1 METPIH
7 MKRRRFLKT
16 ALLPAAAL
24 SVEPL
29 LRGVPPEAATV
40 NCGDLKAT
48 LSAEGIP
55 ERIESGPAGARRVWM
70 DGAAY
75 LSVRDE
81 VTQITASPEAGQI
94 PALNLK
100 CTSQWSSSPHGLVWD
115 FLFEGSGKRVG
126 HEVTVDLPLLSPG
139 LRIFTPSNDPE
150 TEVSAQPTCRPVPYA
165 TMGWTPGTAYVLPLV
180 SILDPQTDQALTVAL
195 PPNVNIPHLQVE
207 WIGGR
212 VLRLTLGHRGMGGG
226 KASPLRLLFYAHP
239 ADYRSALKAYSD
251 EFPEYFESPLPRGP
265 SEGVFWYHHIQDH
278 PDFAEMARQHV
289 RYMWSSMWFTYL
301 GDYMPDGPEW
311 APYTYGHWWKLGQMM
326 SDEKIKAFIAEMGKH
341 GIGIYGYFN
350 VTEFGGKGG
359 ADDSTEIPTHLLQTR
374 FAEAVLK
381 DAQGREIPSW
391 EGSTDVNPRLA
402 GAFWPWLKMQCERY
416 IQRLP
421 ELEGLIIDRLD
432 WSSRLDYGHDDGFSM
447 VGNQAVENMAQPVAE
462 AVQEVC
468 RMAHAAHQ
476 RVFVNQFY
484 RLEVLRD
491 VDGYCHENDYVP
503 ALAYLAPYRPLSAWE
518 MRKKYDGDLLEF
530 EKQMKLRL
538 QCACFPQMIAHQF
551 PISQQK
557 PNARA
562 ADLLEVYAPLFDPLI
577 GKRQVLLPH
586 CVAATGDNDVN
597 LFLNGAGE
605 YVAPLTSRM
614 RHRARGSEQ
623 GEEVTV
629 TLKTPDAAEL
639 RSAKVYSA
647 DGPPYAAALSSS
659 HGRAT
664 IQVAKHGTASVVVA
678 RK

>member
-1 METPIH
+1 

-16 ALLPAAAL
+16 ALVPAAAF
-24 SVEPL
+24 SVQPL
-29 LRGVPPEAATV
+29 LRGMTLEHATV
-40 NCGDLKAT
+40 RSGDLKAT
-48 LSAEGIP
+48 LDSDGIP
-55 ERIESGPAGARRVWM
+55 TRIEFVSGTAPRVWM
-70 DGAAY
+70 QTPAY
-75 LSVRDE
+75 VSVRNE
-81 VTQITASPEAGQI
+81 VSQVTATPEAGKI
-94 PALNLK
+94 PSLNLK
-100 CTSQWSSSPHGLVWD
+100 CSSQWSSSPHGLVWD
-115 FLFEGSGKRVG
+115 LQFEGPGKRTG
-126 HEVTVDLPLLSPG
+126 HAVTVDLPVLANG

-150 TEVSAQPTCRPVPYA
+150 TEVSVRPTCRPVPYA

-180 SILDPQTDQALTVAL
+180 SILDPATDQALTVAL

-207 WIGGR
+207 WIAGR
-212 VLRLTLGHRGMGGG
+212 TLRFTLGHRGMGGG
-226 KASPLRLLFYAHP
+226 KVSPLRLLFYAHP

-251 EFPEYFESPLPRGP
+251 EFPEYFEPPLPRGN

-289 RYMWSSMWFTYL
+289 RYMWSSFWFTYL
-301 GDYMPDGPEW
+301 GNYMPDGPEW
-311 APYTYGHWWKLGQMM
+311 APYTYGQWWKLGQTM
-326 SDEKIKAFIAEMGKH
+326 SDEKIKAFVAEMKEH

-359 ADDSTEIPTHLLQTR
+359 APDDSTEIPTHLLQIR
-374 FAEAVLK
+374 FAEALVK
-381 DAQGREIPSW
+381 DAQGRAVPSW
-391 EGSTDVNPRLA
+391 EGSSDMNPRLD
-402 GAFWPWLKMQCERY
+402 GPFWPWLKMQCERY

-447 VGNQAVENMAQPVAE
+447 VGGQAAENMAMPVAA

-468 RMAHAAHQ
+468 RMMHAARK
-476 RVFVNQFY
+476 RVLVNQFW
-484 RLEVLRD
+484 RVEVLRD
-491 VDGYCHENDYVP
+491 VDGYCHECDYVP

-518 MRKKYDGDLLEF
+518 ERKKYDGDPLEF

-557 PNARA
+557 PNALA
-562 ADLLEVYAPLFDPLI
+562 ADFLELYAPLFEPLI

-597 LFLNGAGE
+597 LFLNGRGE
-605 YVAPLTSRM
+605 YVAPLTSRT
-614 RHRARGSEQ
+614 RHRSRGAEQ
-623 GEEVTV
+623 AEEVTV
-629 TLKTPDAAEL
+629 TLKTPDAGEL

-647 DGPPYAAALSSS
+647 DGPAYDAVVSSS
-659 HGRAT
+659 HGKAVIR
-664 IQVAKHGTASVVVA
+664 VAKHGTASVVLA
-678 RK
+678 AK